1 MIATA
6 PLPSLASTL
15 AQTFIETFTGL
26 IEGLRAAVFT
36 RGNGGGN
43 FGDGSSLALYVPLL
57 MQRFTRL
64 ITRFRTIA
72 TTPYPFVL
80 PYRFRPAYNMS
91 KEEFRARYSERKPD
105 CVKFPRGFAWLV
117 NLVPEA
123 GGIADEFCAFL
134 ADPAISYILE
144 EDPRY
149 GDALRP
155 LCHALGLK
163 VPECLAK
170 VVLIDPF
177 EKPRRPDSTGK
188 PMPSNIPFD
197 AQIPPERRYPLF
209 LQQLARIRAT
219 RAAAARSP
227 P

>member
-1 MIATA
+1 
-6 PLPSLASTL
+6 
-15 AQTFIETFTGL
+15 
-26 IEGLRAAVFT
+26 
-36 RGNGGGN
+36 
-43 FGDGSSLALYVPLL
+43 VPLL

-72 TTPYPFVL
+72 TTPYPFIL

-91 KEEFRARYSERKPD
+91 KEEFRARYSERKPER
-105 CVKFPRGFAWLV
+105 VKFPRGFAWLV
-117 NLVPEA
+117 NMVPEA
-123 GGIADEFCAFL
+123 GGIADEFCSFL
-134 ADPAISYILE
+134 ADPGIAWILE

-155 LCHALGLK
+155 LCHALGIK
-163 VPECLAK
+163 VPDCLAK
-170 VVLIDPF
+170 VVLVDPY

-197 AQIPPERRYPLF
+197 AQVPPERRYPLF
-209 LQQLARIRAT
+209 LEQLARIRSA
-219 RAAAARSP
+219 RAAARSP